1 MTIGRK
7 YFKPDLKRN
16 PQSFTRG
23 TSWQNEEKI
32 ERNKGRF
39 SNRPNEKKKGTKQ
52 QRQHVRQKGQAMA
65 VSHVEMRERTT
76 HEILAL
82 LRLPLRLDD
91 LSTCKKISFY
101 KLVWEENCVELK
113 LKEFVGVSGVQ
124 RCAEWSSC
132 AEGWLNSGP
141 KGALVK
147 RTINAGKSRKMG
159 IHSTE
164 LNTALSVKYIDMSL
178 KTQSVCTSRSMY
190 LFTISHGSFY
200 NLAFV

>member
-1 MTIGRK
+1 
-7 YFKPDLKRN
+7 
-16 PQSFTRG
+16 
-23 TSWQNEEKI
+23 
-32 ERNKGRF
+32 
-39 SNRPNEKKKGTKQ
+39 
-52 QRQHVRQKGQAMA
+52 MA
-65 VSHVEMRERTT
+65 VSQVEMRERAI

-82 LRLPLRLDD
+82 LQLPLRLDD

-113 LKEFVGVSGVQ
+113 LKECVGVSGVQ
-124 RCAEWSSC
+124 RCAERSSC

-164 LNTALSVKYIDMSL
+164 LNTALSVKYIDMSF
-178 KTQSVCTSRSMY
+178 KTQSVCTSHCIYSLLSHRVT
-190 LFTISHGSFY
+190 FTIYSMFESFFWPALKSIQP
-200 NLAFV
+200 NITRLKFRVCQGLAVKHVDEG